1 MKDFI
6 RISVIGIVIILVLAK
21 LHKNKRP
28 KSTIDL
34 PTIEL
39 SRTDTIYKEI
49 KVLELKQD
57 TIKEYYEK
65 EINNYKR
72 AASTERIKLFA
83 NRINR

>member
-1 MKDFI
+1 MSDLTK
-6 RISVIGIVIILVLAK
+6 ISLIGILIIVALAYFSK
-21 LHKNKRP
+21 SAKP
-28 KSTIDL
+28 KIDL

-39 SRTDTIYKEI
+39 SKTDTIYKEI

-72 AASTERIKLFA
+72 ATPTIRIKLFA
-83 NRINR
+83 DRINR

>member
-1 MKDFI
+1 MSDLMK
-6 RISVIGIVIILVLAK
+6 ISLIGVLIIVVLAYFS
-21 LHKNKRP
+21 
-28 KSTIDL
+28 KSAKPTIDL

-39 SRTDTIYKEI
+39 SKTDTIYTEI

-72 AASTERIKLFA
+72 AAFTIRIKLFA
-83 NRINR
+83 DRINR